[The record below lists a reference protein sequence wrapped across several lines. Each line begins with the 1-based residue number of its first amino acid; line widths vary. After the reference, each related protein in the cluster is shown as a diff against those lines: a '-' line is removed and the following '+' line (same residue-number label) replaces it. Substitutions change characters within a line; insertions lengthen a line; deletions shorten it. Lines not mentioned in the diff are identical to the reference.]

1 MPSQIKIIPTS
12 IQVPVD
18 REKYRRSSSHS
29 TNKTELLV
37 DDVPAK
43 VNGRIDDDDISSL
56 GAPSTIVSRH
66 QSLKKASSSQSNRR
80 HSRKERDDDK
90 DMMQRALEAEMV
102 NIKLAKLLRESKKG
116 AETAASEIRTLEKKN
131 QALRNELDEKVEEV
145 RVLEQ
150 QLDNEQ
156 ARRMSASDIE
166 ATLRMRI
173 AELEAENS
181 RLRGKNSVSNT
192 ERKKSPP
199 AAAASSG
206 GSTGSTTTEK
216 TVSVRTTDS
225 SEEDQSNHTT
235 TRRSNSRLDRRISD
249 DSLHGSAGTL
259 GSIFEDEDICET
271 VDINRALETL
281 HQLEVEDDKG
291 RNCDSKRVDS
301 STTRRGSTNPNS
313 NDILSRSLMRQS
325 IISGRASGKRPSFN
339 KRSSLPMVEMNPH
352 SLEKNNP
359 PTSRRVSFS
368 STNRARGIAS
378 TESDGTRRS
387 SLPLEL
393 MQNSAPGGLDYFS
406 SSK

>member
-18 REKYRRSSSHS
+18 REKYRRSSHS
-29 TNKTELLV
+29 TNKTEILV

-56 GAPSTIVSRH
+56 GAPSTIVSRR
-66 QSLKKASSSQSNRR
+66 QPKKKKPSSSQSNQRQL
-80 HSRKERDDDK
+80 RKETDDD

-102 NIKLAKLLRESKKG
+102 NIKLAKMLRESKKA
-116 AETAASEIRTLEKKN
+116 AESAASQIRTLEKKN
-131 QALRNELDEKVEEV
+131 RALRNDIEEKVEEV
-145 RVLEQ
+145 MVLEQ
-150 QLDNEQ
+150 QLDHEQ
-156 ARRMSASDIE
+156 ARRMSASDVE
-166 ATLRMRI
+166 ATLRMKI

-192 ERKKSPP
+192 DRKKSPP

-206 GSTGSTTTEK
+206 GSTSSSATEK

-291 RNCDSKRVDS
+291 RNCYSQRVDS

-325 IISGRASGKRPSFN
+325 IISGKRPSFN

-352 SLEKNNP
+352 SLKKNNP

-378 TESDGTRRS
+378 TEPDGTRRS

-406 SSK
+406 SS

>member
-43 VNGRIDDDDISSL
+43 VNSRIDDDDISSL

-66 QSLKKASSSQSNRR
+66 QSLKKASASQSDRR

-116 AETAASEIRTLEKKN
+116 AETAASEVRTLEKKN

-181 RLRGKNSVSNT
+181 RLRGKNPVSNT

-216 TVSVRTTDS
+216 TVSVRTCTTDS

-291 RNCDSKRVDS
+291 RNCDFQRVDS

-325 IISGRASGKRPSFN
+325 IISGKRPSFN

-352 SLEKNNP
+352 SSEKDSP

-378 TESDGTRRS
+378 TEPDGTRRS

-393 MQNSAPGGLDYFS
+393 MQSSAPADLDYFAS
-406 SSK
+406 S

>member
-102 NIKLAKLLRESKKG
+102 NIKLAKLLRERKKG
-116 AETAASEIRTLEKKN
+116 AETAASQVRTLEKKN
-131 QALRNELDEKVEEV
+131 RALVVEIEEKVEEV

-156 ARRMSASDIE
+156 ARRISASDVE

-181 RLRGKNSVSNT
+181 RLREKKSVSNS
-192 ERKKSPP
+192 ERKRSPP
-199 AAAASSG
+199 IAAASSG
-206 GSTGSTTTEK
+206 GSTGSTVTEK

-225 SEEDQSNHTT
+225 PEEDQSNHTT
-235 TRRSNSRLDRRISD
+235 TRRSNSRLDRRISE
-249 DSLHGSAGTL
+249 DSLNGSAGTL
-259 GSIFEDEDICET
+259 GSIFENEDTCET

-281 HQLEVEDDKG
+281 HQLEVEDDTG
-291 RNCDSKRVDS
+291 RTCDSQRVVY
-301 STTRRGSTNPNS
+301 STTRKGSANPNP
-313 NDILSRSLMRQS
+313 NEILSRSLMRQS
-325 IISGRASGKRPSFN
+325 IISGKRPSFI

-352 SLEKNNP
+352 SLEKKNP

-368 STNRARGIAS
+368 PRDIAS
-378 TESDGTRRS
+378 TKPDGTRRS

-406 SSK
+406 SS